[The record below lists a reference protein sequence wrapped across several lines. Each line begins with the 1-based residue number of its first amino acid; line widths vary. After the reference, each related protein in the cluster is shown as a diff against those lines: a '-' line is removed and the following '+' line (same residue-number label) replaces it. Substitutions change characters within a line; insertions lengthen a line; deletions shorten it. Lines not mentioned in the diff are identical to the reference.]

1 MSREEK
7 RAYLQAIRSRY
18 NESSRAKK
26 AKILDEF
33 YIICSYNRKHSNHP
47 KRFVEVTAINFDSP

>member
-18 NESSRAKK
+18 KESSR

-47 KRFVEVTAINFDSP
+47 TRFVEVTAINFDSP